1 MNSTETEGFCINNFF
16 RTRPFFI
23 FDDVTSFKCKL
34 LARASFRQGL
44 KLKSFASREIIMV
57 GATRSSHVYLQ
68 ETTLSFVYLY
78 CLPRLRRLKSLA
90 QGVKVIALRYSILI
104 QRTGLMTREKNSG
117 PTILGA

>member
-1 MNSTETEGFCINNFF
+1 
-16 RTRPFFI
+16 
-23 FDDVTSFKCKL
+23 
-34 LARASFRQGL
+34 
-44 KLKSFASREIIMV
+44 MV

-104 QRTGLMTREKNSG
+104 QRTGLM
-117 PTILGA
+117 